1 MTTQKPILYLVD
13 DDEAVRQSL
22 TMLLLSRGLAGNL
35 GSFESGEAFLEGAE
49 LHRCGC
55 VILDMRMCGMSGLQ
69 VLEELKARDSW
80 LVVLFLSGH
89 GDIQAAI
96 AATQNGA
103 FDWLEKPC
111 EEQRLLD
118 RVGAA
123 LAWAAEVGEAR
134 RRWATLTDR
143 EAEVARLLASTGGT
157 SKEIARLLVPPT
169 GNRVVD
175 TYRERTYAKL
185 EVSNP
190 SELLQFLQR
199 FRI

>member
-1 MTTQKPILYLVD
+1 MMTQKPILYLVD
-13 DDEAVRQSL
+13 DDAAIRQSL
-22 TMLLLSRGLAGNL
+22 AMLLLSRGLAGNL

-55 VILDMRMCGMSGLQ
+55 VILDMRMGGISGLQ
-69 VLEELKARDSW
+69 VLDELKKRDSW

-111 EEQRLLD
+111 EERRLMD
-118 RVGAA
+118 KVGAA

-134 RRWATLTDR
+134 QRWATLTDR
-143 EAEVARLLASTGGT
+143 EAEVARLLATTGGT
-157 SKEIARLLVPPT
+157 SKQIARQLVPPT

-175 TYRERTYAKL
+175 THRERIYAKL
-185 EVSNP
+185 DVSNP

>member
-1 MTTQKPILYLVD
+1 MTTHKPILYLVD
-13 DDEAVRQSL
+13 DDAAVRQSL
-22 TMLLLSRGLAGNL
+22 AMLLLSRGLAGNL

-55 VILDMRMCGMSGLQ
+55 VILDMRMGGISGLQ
-69 VLEELKARDSW
+69 VLDELKKRGSW

-111 EEQRLLD
+111 DEQRLLD
-118 RVGAA
+118 KVGAA
-123 LAWAAEVGEAR
+123 LAWSAEVGEAR
-134 RRWATLTDR
+134 QRWATLTDR

-175 TYRERTYAKL
+175 TYRERAYAKL
-185 EVSNP
+185 GVNNP
-190 SELLQFLQR
+190 SAMLQLLQR
-199 FRI
+199 FGI

>member
-1 MTTQKPILYLVD
+1 MTTRKPILYLVD
-13 DDEAVRQSL
+13 DDAAVRQSL
-22 TMLLLSRGLAGNL
+22 AMVLLSRGLAGNL

-55 VILDMRMCGMSGLQ
+55 VILDMRMGGISGLQ
-69 VLEELKARDSW
+69 VLDELKKRESW

-111 EEQRLLD
+111 DEQRLLD
-118 RVGAA
+118 KVGAA
-123 LAWAAEVGEAR
+123 LVWAAEVGEAR
-134 RRWATLTDR
+134 QHWATLTDR
-143 EAEVARLLASTGGT
+143 EAEVARLLATTGGT
-157 SKEIARLLVPPT
+157 SKQIARQLVPPT
-169 GNRVVD
+169 GYRVVD
-175 TYRERTYAKL
+175 TYRERVYSKL
-185 EVSNP
+185 GVTNP
-190 SELLQFLQR
+190 SELLQLLQR

>member
-1 MTTQKPILYLVD
+1 MTTQRPLLYLVD
-13 DDEAVRQSL
+13 DDAAIRQSL
-22 TMLLLSRGLAGNL
+22 AMLLLSRGLAGNL

-55 VILDMRMCGMSGLQ
+55 VILDMRMGGISGLQ
-69 VLEELKARDSW
+69 VLDELKKRESW

-118 RVGAA
+118 KVGAA
-123 LAWAAEVGEAR
+123 MAWSREVAQAR
-134 RRWATLTDR
+134 QRWATLTDR
-143 EAEVARLLASTGGT
+143 EAEVARLLATTGGT
-157 SKEIARLLVPPT
+157 SRQIARQLVPPT
-169 GNRVVD
+169 GNRVID
-175 TYRERTYAKL
+175 TYRERVYSKL
-185 EVSNP
+185 GVTNP